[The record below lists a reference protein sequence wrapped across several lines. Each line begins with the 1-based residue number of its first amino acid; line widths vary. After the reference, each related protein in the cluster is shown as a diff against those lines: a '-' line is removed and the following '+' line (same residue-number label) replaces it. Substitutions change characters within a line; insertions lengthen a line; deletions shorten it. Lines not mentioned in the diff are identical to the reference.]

1 MAKIELKH
9 IFIFNS
15 VVGFLFGLGFMIIP
29 ATIMASLGMSIEADG
44 PISMRFFG
52 TLIFGS
58 AILLIC
64 IRNEPNSTARQG
76 VLLMGIFNYI
86 VMDLFHF
93 IFFDLSNLML
103 WSVIILHTTMAFVYG
118 YFFIKNRGK

>member
-15 VVGFLFGLGFMIIP
+15 VVGFLFGLGFMIMP
-29 ATIMASLGMSIEADG
+29 AVLMTSLGMSDAADG

-52 TLIFGS
+52 ILIFGS
-58 AILLIC
+58 AILAFG
-64 IRNEPNSTARQG
+64 IRNEPNSAARQS
-76 VLLMGIFNYI
+76 VLLMGIFNYF

-93 IFFDLSNLML
+93 IFFDLSNFML
-103 WSVIILHTTMAFVYG
+103 WSVIILHTVMAFVYG
-118 YFFIKNRGK
+118 YFFIKNWGK